1 MTLGYRFGNLAGV
14 RIISKAAIIE
24 FVRNHKDALE
34 PLMQWYLVAKRARWQ
49 SLVDVRGDFRH
60 ADAVE
65 LFTVFNIGG
74 NKYRLVTVIKYRWQ
88 VIYVRHVLTHSE
100 YSKEKWKS

>member
-1 MTLGYRFGNLAGV
+1 V
-14 RIISKAAIIE
+14 RIISKAAITE
-24 FVRNHKDALE
+24 FARNHKDALE
-34 PLMQWYLVAKRARWQ
+34 PLMHWYVVAKRAGWQ
-49 SLVDVRGDFRH
+49 SLVEVREDFRH

-88 VIYVRHVLTHSE
+88 VIYVRHVLTHAE